1 MRSFLLAACLALAA
15 TAPAGAQPP
24 EAGALGDAGVI
35 GPRGGEPQVRRIT
48 IDDRSVH
55 VDELRVRGI
64 TRSVTVQSKLAGAPA
79 YRIGNISDGSEAAED
94 RPAASRALWRLFSF

>member
-1 MRSFLLAACLALAA
+1 MKLLLPAACLALAIA
-15 TAPAGAQPP
+15 APAGAQPA
-24 EAGALGDAGVI
+24 EAGPLGDAGVI
-35 GPRGGEPQVRRIT
+35 GPRGGEPQVRRIIT
-48 IDDRSVH
+48 DDRSAR

>member
-1 MRSFLLAACLALAA
+1 MKRFLFAACLALANA
-15 TAPAGAQPP
+15 APAGAQPA
-24 EAGALGDAGVI
+24 EAGAPGDGGVI
-35 GPRGGEPQVRRIT
+35 GPRGGEPQVRRIVS
-48 IDDRSVH
+48 DDRSAR

-64 TRSVTVQSKLAGAPA
+64 TRNVTVQSKLPGAPA